1 MTALINAVKSRFVAS
16 PVPGWC
22 GKIGQVLDCII
33 PIALVVVVL
42 VASGLLA
49 FGFIQ

>member
-1 MTALINAVKSRFVAS
+1 MTALIKTVKSRFMAS
-16 PVPGWC
+16 PFPGWY
-22 GKIGQVLDCII
+22 GKIGNVIDCIV

-42 VASGLLA
+42 VASGLMA